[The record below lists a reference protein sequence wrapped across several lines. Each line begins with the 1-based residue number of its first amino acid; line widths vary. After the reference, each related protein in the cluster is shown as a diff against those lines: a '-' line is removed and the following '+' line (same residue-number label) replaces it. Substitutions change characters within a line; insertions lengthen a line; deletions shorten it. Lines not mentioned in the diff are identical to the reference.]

1 MHGLRREIYPD
12 SFLQLPTNPR
22 QCENFDAATKE
33 RRAYNG
39 EHKMKISPF
48 AGKPVDPSRLVDVS
62 RLVTAYFTGRP
73 DPGVAAQRV
82 AFGTS
87 GHRGSS
93 FDLSFNEAHIL

>member
-1 MHGLRREIYPD
+1 MSGLHVVRVYHQIRG
-12 SFLQLPTNPR
+12 S
-22 QCENFDAATKE
+22 ATILII
-33 RRAYNG
+33 
-39 EHKMKISPF
+39 MKTSPL

-93 FDLSFNEAHIL
+93 FDLSFNEAHIVAISQAICLYRKQQNI